1 MTKHVTRLEQA
12 RYMHGMI
19 KARSNLIDLI
29 FIADLAGVTISV
41 KPGIMNPGSVS
52 ISKLP
57 RPDEPGVKYT
67 ATHQWSKEQIGKEL
81 GEKTLSAALWL
92 LLDHYFRAKDSGL
105 AP

>member
-1 MTKHVTRLEQA
+1 MTKQVTKLEQA
-12 RYMHGMI
+12 RYMHGMSSSRDSI
-19 KARSNLIDLI
+19 VKLI

-41 KPGIMNPGSVS
+41 KPGSVS

-67 ATHQWSKEQIGKEL
+67 ATHEWTKGQREGEL
-81 GEKTLSAALWL
+81 EERTLKAALWL
-92 LLDHYFRAKDSGL
+92 LLDQYFRVNDAGL